1 MLEIH
6 GLSKLYSGIPAVDD
20 VSFLAPPGQVTGY
33 LGPNGSGKS
42 TTVKMITG
50 LIEPS
55 HGQILWNGERVDGD
69 WERFK
74 AILGYV
80 PEEPHL
86 YTHLSG
92 LEYLELAGDLRL
104 IPRPVLER
112 KAGEF
117 LREFGLW
124 EDRYTP
130 ISSYSKGMKQKVLLA
145 AALLSDPELIV
156 LDEPFSG
163 LDINS
168 ALALRRLIQSLAE
181 VGKTVLFC
189 SHELE
194 TVEKV
199 CSRVVIL
206 YQGKV
211 VADDSVDRLR
221 ELMHAGSLEAV
232 FTQLAIRQDP
242 DEVAGRLL
250 AAMRE

>member
-1 MLEIH
+1 
-6 GLSKLYSGIPAVDD
+6 
-20 VSFLAPPGQVTGY
+20 
-33 LGPNGSGKS
+33 
-42 TTVKMITG
+42 
-50 LIEPS
+50 
-55 HGQILWNGERVDGD
+55 
-69 WERFK
+69 
-74 AILGYV
+74 
-80 PEEPHL
+80 
-86 YTHLSG
+86 
-92 LEYLELAGDLRL
+92 
-104 IPRPVLER
+104 VLER

-181 VGKTVLFC
+181 VGKTVLFS